1 MSERESQHQQ
11 SEETTTGRAGKRLH
25 DANQIPHAL
34 RQEAQARWGVNVE
47 ISAAREKGRYT
58 GPVFTGGDYVAQRVG
73 EKSVVMHRAEQLDF
87 SSNENLQKRADS
99 NRLNDTHLSIRYDTA
114 KGKAFFH
121 DPQRAAID
129 EMFSRIKKTA
139 GEQIKEGEKLETFTK
154 QLDQI
159 KDALVEKYREAK
171 NRQFEQRTG
180 QASPRSQEPQERK
193 APALER

>member
-1 MSERESQHQQ
+1 MEREKQQ
-11 SEETTTGRAGKRLH
+11 SDETTSTRAGKRLH

-73 EKSVVMHRAEQLDF
+73 EKSVVMHRTEQLDF
-87 SSNENLQKRADS
+87 SSNENLQKRADT
-99 NRLNDTHLSIRYDTA
+99 NRLNDTHLSIRYDA
-114 KGKAFFH
+114 EKGKAFFH

-139 GEQIKEGEKLETFTK
+139 GEQIGEGKKLETFTK

-159 KDALVEKYREAK
+159 KDAMVEKYREAK

-180 QASPRSQEPQERK
+180 QASQRSQEPQERK

>member
-1 MSERESQHQQ
+1 MEREKQQ
-11 SEETTTGRAGKRLH
+11 PEEKTATRAGKRLH

-47 ISAAREKGRYT
+47 ISAARENGRYT

-73 EKSVVMHRAEQLDF
+73 EKSVVMHRTEQLDF
-87 SSNENLQKRADS
+87 SSNENLQKRADT
-99 NRLNDTHLSIRYDTA
+99 NRLNDTHLSIRYDA
-114 KGKAFFH
+114 EKGKTFFH

-139 GEQIKEGEKLETFTK
+139 GEQIGKGKKLETFTK

-159 KDALVEKYREAK
+159 KDAMVEKYREAK

-180 QASPRSQEPQERK
+180 QASQRSQEPQERK